1 MSETVVWD
9 DMSDEMLMYQ
19 DEALGERY
27 WDLQD
32 EMGEIVLARAAVR
45 GIISRRRS
53 ERQQTSQ
60 A

>member
-32 EMGEIVLARAAVR
+32 EMREIVLARVAVR